1 MGDFKVFFGPFFQLQ
16 AFRPVLGIPG
26 GCNFVGKLNSQILEG
41 PRCFG
46 PHHLSRDT
54 DGEIH
59 MASYKVTKL
68 SDPTKLLQHQLILR
82 VVYHIYVCAVHVV
95 FHTLSLTFS
104 P

>member
-1 MGDFKVFFGPFFQLQ
+1 MCVRSHISEPEVTLVYQRFISVQKITSVHQMSQVTLVNK
-16 AFRPVLGIPG
+16 RPVG
-26 GCNFVGKLNSQILEG
+26 QG
-41 PRCFG
+41 PW
-46 PHHLSRDT
+46 LLD
-54 DGEIH
+54 DQYYEIH